1 MNEDFKDQDHIDEM
15 RRRLYARDPEIT
27 GNIRHDLEETKID
40 VARDWTAPV
49 PEVEEVR
56 VGEEASKHK
65 VRTFVLIGS
74 LFVFLL
80 AASLSSFYLY
90 FGGNQISGDNIDIS
104 IAGPNT
110 IGGGEVISLQV
121 GLSNQNAV
129 AIESATLI
137 LKYPPGTRTTE
148 EPIENLFEERIWVDT
163 INPGEAKNVTVQ
175 ARVFGEEGDSKQI
188 NATLEYRIIGSNG
201 TFYKEAAPLDF
212 QVVSSPVVLQVS
224 SIQKVASGQEVEVII
239 DVKSNASTPFKNL
252 LISASYPNGFSYKSA
267 TPEPVFGQNV
277 WRIDELNPEEST
289 KIKLRGTVQG
299 LTDEAL
305 RLNVSAGPS
314 DPNNQFIV
322 GATLTESFTEFV
334 IERPF
339 IDVEV
344 LVNNDKVNPAILS
357 AGETAG
363 VQIVVNNTLD
373 ESVYDMVVEVV
384 PGGNAFKAA
393 TVKSRK
399 GFYDSNTGIIRWEVS
414 NNEDLRQVQAGDS
427 RTVDFTIIPGSS
439 QGTDSFDL
447 VVNVYGRRVAE
458 RSAQEQLFG
467 TVPIEIKYS
476 SSVEMSGKASYV
488 SGPIPPKVS
497 ESTAYT
503 ITLTAEAAGNDAT
516 DAVVRT
522 SLPVYVTWANEF
534 AAEGNVVY
542 NPVSREIEWQAGN
555 IDGGKQ
561 KDLVFKV
568 SVLPS
573 SSQVG
578 VKPILVNRQT
588 MTAKDRFTGANLS
601 ADSMLITTE
610 LLPSTGYGENN
621 GQVTN

>member
-1 MNEDFKDQDHIDEM
+1 MNEDFKDQEHIDDL
-15 RRRLYARDPEIT
+15 RRRLYARGPEVT
-27 GNIRHDLEETKID
+27 GDIRHNLEDTKID
-40 VARDWTAPV
+40 VARDWGTPGPAADAPLENA
-49 PEVEEVR
+49 PTR
-56 VGEEASKHK
+56 HK
-65 VRTFVLIGS
+65 FRTIVLLGS

-80 AASLSSFYLY
+80 TVVASGFYLY
-90 FGGNQISGDNIDIS
+90 HGGNQISGDNIDIS

-148 EPIENLFEERIWVDT
+148 EPIENLFEERVWVDT
-163 INPGEAKNVTVQ
+163 LNPGEAKNITIQ
-175 ARVFGEEGDSKQI
+175 ASVFGEEGDSKQI
-188 NATLEYRIIGSNG
+188 NATLEYRIAGSNG
-201 TFYKEAAPLDF
+201 TFYKDATPLDF

-224 SIQKVASGQEVEVII
+224 SVRKVASGQEVEVTI
-239 DVKSNASTPFKNL
+239 DVKSNASTPFKDL
-252 LISASYPNGFSYKSA
+252 LISASYPNGFTYQSA
-267 TPEPVFGQNV
+267 TPEPAFGQNV
-277 WRIDELNPEEST
+277 WRIDELKPEAST

-339 IDVEV
+339 IDVDV
-344 LVNNDKVNPAILS
+344 LVNTDSVNPAILN

-384 PGGNAFKAA
+384 PSGNALKEA
-393 TVKSRK
+393 TVKSRQ

-414 NNEDLRQVQAGDS
+414 NNKDLQQVSAGGS
-427 RTVDFTIIPGSS
+427 RTVDFSIIPGSGQS
-439 QGTDSFDL
+439 TASFEL

-458 RSAQEQLFG
+458 QSAQEQLFG
-467 TVPIEIKYS
+467 TVPVTIKYS
-476 SSVEMSGKASYV
+476 SSVEVSGRANYM
-488 SGPIPPKVS
+488 SGPIPPKVA
-497 ESTAYT
+497 ESTSYT
-503 ITLTAEAAGNDAT
+503 VTLTAEAGGNDAT
-516 DAVVRT
+516 DVVVKT
-522 SLPVYVTWANEF
+522 SLPVYVTWDNEF

-578 VKPILVNRQT
+578 IKPILLNRQT

-601 ADSMLITTE
+601 DDSALITTE
-610 LLPSTGYGENN
+610 LPPSSGYDENN